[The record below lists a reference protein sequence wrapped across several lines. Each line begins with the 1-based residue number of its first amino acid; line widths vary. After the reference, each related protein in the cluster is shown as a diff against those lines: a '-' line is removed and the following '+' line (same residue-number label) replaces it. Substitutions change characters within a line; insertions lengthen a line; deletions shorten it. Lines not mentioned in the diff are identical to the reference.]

1 MKIYTVCVPADY
13 IRGYLRYGHIEF
25 NIEAESAEEAIQK
38 LQKNK
43 EICRKIDEGEISNDP
58 DFEEIDY
65 NLVKADDYRIEDIGG
80 FRYEDAYV
88 DEESK
93 YD

>member
-1 MKIYTVCVPADY
+1 MKTYTVCVPADY
-13 IRGYLRYGHIEF
+13 ARGYLYAHAEF

-43 EICRKIDEGEISNDP
+43 EICLKMDQGIIPNDP
-58 DFEEIDY
+58 NFEEIDF
-65 NLVKADDYRIEDIGG
+65 NLIEVDDYNIEDYGD

-93 YD
+93 ND

>member
-1 MKIYTVCVPADY
+1 MKTYIVCVPADY
-13 IRGYLRYGHIEF
+13 IRGYLRYGHAEF

-43 EICRKIDEGEISNDP
+43 EVCRKMDEGEIPNDP
-58 DFEEIDY
+58 DFEEIDF
-65 NLVKADDYRIEDIGG
+65 NLVEVDDYTIEDIGD

-88 DEESK
+88 YEKE
-93 YD
+93 